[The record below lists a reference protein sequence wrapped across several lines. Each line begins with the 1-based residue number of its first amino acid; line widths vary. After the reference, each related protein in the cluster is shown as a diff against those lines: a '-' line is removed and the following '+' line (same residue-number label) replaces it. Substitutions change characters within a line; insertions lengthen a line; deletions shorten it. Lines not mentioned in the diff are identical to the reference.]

1 MPSCVR
7 LDLCEVPKKFGNLK
21 SGLPSAGSSA
31 NTSKAAKAS
40 GLFKRKACKSDSL
53 TMPPL
58 AVLIIEKR
66 MALID
71 SSLFCTDHIF
81 AYPAAVGD
89 EY

>member
-7 LDLCEVPKKFGNLK
+7 LDLWEVPKKFGNLK
-21 SGLPSAGSSA
+21 SGLPRAGSSA

-58 AVLIIEKR
+58 AVLIIEIDHFNR
-66 MALID
+66 LNSFLLII
-71 SSLFCTDHIF
+71 SFVSGKNGT
-81 AYPAAVGD
+81 
-89 EY
+89 